1 MFLTFRQQL
10 YITTYL
16 IEEKNELKQKLDN
29 ISVQS
34 KFCRGSPEYTGLQS
48 HFRSANNTVFI
59 LSSSSKS
66 NQTRVV
72 VARGRIETMV
82 KVNNKTMSTVLS
94 FIPILYLKEQSNI
107 LWCLWDLRFE
117 KLLYSNKLL
126 SYIFRSKRIVY
137 TVKKVQQSILFK
149 TVTFKTFTF
158 FYAETVA

>member
-16 IEEKNELKQKLDN
+16 IEEKNELKQKSDN

-94 FIPILYLKEQSNI
+94 HLFQ
-107 LWCLWDLRFE
+107 F
-117 KLLYSNKLL
+117 
-126 SYIFRSKRIVY
+126 YI
-137 TVKKVQQSILFK
+137 
-149 TVTFKTFTF
+149 
-158 FYAETVA
+158 